1 MRHPFVGLILV
12 ISMLVVGAIINID
25 YWQTDQFSS
34 IKQVSVPVMRMAMLY
49 IALHFVKRLL
59 FPDVKW
65 WNWLYYIALVSIM
78 LPVFFANSSNEKF
91 YHWTVDLGTLFFLI
105 PPILEL
111 NDWRLKIKNR
121 KRMNVHFI
129 AIGGSAMHNL
139 AIALNRKGMKV
150 TGSDDEIFEPSKS
163 RLEKDGILPTQ
174 IGWNEKNIHA
184 KLDAV
189 ILGMHARADNPE
201 LLKAKELNIPTY
213 SYPEYL
219 YEQSK
224 DKTRIVIGGSHGKT
238 TITSMILHVFKELN
252 ENVDYMV
259 GAQLEGY
266 DCMVKISEDARIMV
280 LEGDEYLSSPIDRRP
295 KFHLYHPHVALIS
308 GIAWDHINVFPTWE
322 NYVEQFHIF
331 CDKIEP
337 GGTLI
342 YAANDPEVKRLGE
355 EFSGNLN
362 AIPYDV
368 PKYELT
374 ESGTILEWEG
384 EKYELQ
390 IFGAHN
396 LQNLVGAM
404 RLAET
409 VGVSPKNFFEAAS
422 TFTGAGKR
430 LQKVRE
436 KGNFILYKDFAHSPS
451 KLKATISA
459 VKEQFE
465 ERRVVAC
472 MELHTFSSLNKE
484 FLPLYKNTM
493 DKADVA
499 IVYYNDHVVEHK
511 KLPALEKALVE
522 QSFGG
527 QVIVMKKTEEVL
539 TFIHEQNWNNSVLL
553 MMSSGNFDGIDFDDL
568 GVELA
573 DKL

>member
-1 MRHPFVGLILV
+1 MRHSIVGFILV
-12 ISMLVVGAIINID
+12 VSMLIVGTLISIE
-25 YWQTDQFSS
+25 YWQTEQFSS
-34 IKQVSVPVMRMAMLY
+34 IKQVSVPIMQLALLY
-49 IALHFVKRLL
+49 IALHFIKRLL

-78 LPVFFANSSNEKF
+78 LPVFFANSSNENI
-91 YHWTVDLGTLFFLI
+91 YHWMIDLGTLFFVF
-105 PPILEL
+105 PPLLEL
-111 NDWRLKIKNR
+111 NDWRIKWKNR

-139 AIALNRKGMKV
+139 AIALSRKGMVV

-163 RLEKDGILPTQ
+163 RLAKDGILPRN
-174 IGWNEKNIHA
+174 IGWNEKNIHK

-189 ILGMHARADNPE
+189 IVGMHARADNPE
-201 LLKAKELNIPTY
+201 LLKAKEMNIPTY

-219 YEQSK
+219 FEQSK
-224 DKTRIVIGGSHGKT
+224 EKTRIVIGGSHGKT
-238 TITSMILHVFKELN
+238 TITSMLLHVFRELN
-252 ENVDYMV
+252 EDVDYMV

-266 DCMVKISEDARIMV
+266 DCMVKISEEAKIMV

-295 KFHLYHPHVALIS
+295 KFHLYHPHIALIS

-322 NYVEQFHIF
+322 NYVEQFHTF
-331 CDKIEP
+331 CEKIEP
-337 GGTLI
+337 NGTLI
-342 YAANDPEVKRLGE
+342 YAANDAEVKRLGE
-355 EFSGNLN
+355 EFSLRLN

-368 PKYELT
+368 PSYEMT
-374 ESGTILEWEG
+374 ETGTILEWEG
-384 EKYELQ
+384 EKYALQ

-404 RLAET
+404 RLAEK
-409 VGVSPKNFFEAAS
+409 VGISSKDFFHAAS

-436 KGNFILYKDFAHSPS
+436 KGTFILYKDFAHSPS

-459 VKEQFE
+459 VKEQYE

-484 FLPLYKNTM
+484 FLPLYQNTM

-511 KLPALEKALVE
+511 KLPALEKAMVE

-527 QVIVMKKTEEVL
+527 NVIVMKKTEEVL
-539 TFIHEQNWNNSVLL
+539 AFIREQNWNDSVLL
-553 MMSSGNFDGIDFDDL
+553 MMSSGNFDGIDFDEL
-568 GVELA
+568 GNELA
-573 DKL
+573 DNL